1 MYYITLTCFFLSLL
15 LPFLYFL
22 SFSWQR
28 PLECF
33 RSPYPRYL
41 YFCLIAIEDCHM
53 GGFRISKQ
61 QREFGNSWL
70 SVRPQHNA
78 SHV

>member
-1 MYYITLTCFFLSLL
+1 MYYITLTCFFFKFLPLL
-15 LPFLYFL
+15 FFFF
-22 SFSWQR
+22 SFSWQG

-61 QREFGNSWL
+61 QHEFGNSWL
-70 SVRPQHNA
+70 SVRLQHNA
-78 SHV
+78 SYV